1 MTVDNLLIRI
11 LGSCE
16 TMADAT
22 VVCTNKTGVL
32 TQNIMGVVAGSI
44 GVHAKFVR
52 NLKDNKVRS
61 NAPDQERDQPQ
72 EQDVTEA
79 IDEPQ
84 VNRKHADDFSIEQGD
99 INTILPPQLKRLF
112 NQSIT
117 INSTA
122 FEDINP
128 ETKELAFVGS
138 KTETALL

>member
-52 NLKDNKVRS
+52 NLKDNKART
-61 NAPDQERDQPQ
+61 NAPDQDQDQ
-72 EQDVTEA
+72 LKDQDVTEA
-79 IDEPQ
+79 AEGPQ
-84 VNRKHADDFSIEQGD
+84 LNRKHADDFSIEQGD
-99 INTILPPQLKRLF
+99 INTILFPQLKRLF

-122 FEDINP
+122 FEDIDP
-128 ETKELAFVGS
+128 ETQQLAFV
-138 KTETALL
+138 